1 MIALLHRLRRD
12 RRGATIVEFAIV
24 APVMLLLLMG
34 LADVIYQGYVQSA
47 LTGAVQKAARD
58 ATIEGN
64 GNVQN
69 TDALDAKVQAMVRK
83 IAPAATF
90 SSTRKSYAYFGAAAP
105 EPFVD
110 SNHNGVRDAG
120 ECFTDINGNGVWDS
134 DPGANGQ
141 GGASDVTMYTMTAT
155 YPRLFPIAK
164 MVGWSSKLTISAMTF
179 LKNQPYATQIQKT
192 QATICT

>member
-90 SSTRKSYAYFGAAAP
+90 SSTRKSYAYFGA
-105 EPFVD
+105 
-110 SNHNGVRDAG
+110 
-120 ECFTDINGNGVWDS
+120 
-134 DPGANGQ
+134 
-141 GGASDVTMYTMTAT
+141 
-155 YPRLFPIAK
+155 
-164 MVGWSSKLTISAMTF
+164 
-179 LKNQPYATQIQKT
+179 
-192 QATICT
+192 

>member
-1 MIALLHRLRRD
+1 
-12 RRGATIVEFAIV
+12 
-24 APVMLLLLMG
+24 
-34 LADVIYQGYVQSA
+34 
-47 LTGAVQKAARD
+47 
-58 ATIEGN
+58 
-64 GNVQN
+64 
-69 TDALDAKVQAMVRK
+69 
-83 IAPAATF
+83 
-90 SSTRKSYAYFGAAAP
+90 FGAAAP